1 MYHIKPAN
9 ERNYVEKKTDDNIV
23 IAYKASLSTMDYIST
38 NCEMKTVDNAN
49 ITDALFSPDK
59 PSDICH
65 VNNLEGKLMQQR
77 FLLKT
82 QMLIPEMPNN
92 DSYVF
97 LSFYSDKI
105 RKFIENYD
113 EIKSH
118 IADTMDECMEVID
131 MLQTQLASVD
141 DENFKNYLIN
151 IKMIDASK
159 K

>member
-1 MYHIKPAN
+1 
-9 ERNYVEKKTDDNIV
+9 
-23 IAYKASLSTMDYIST
+23 
-38 NCEMKTVDNAN
+38 MKTIDNAN

-65 VNNLEGKLMQQR
+65 VNNLEGKLMHQR

-82 QMLIPEMPNN
+82 QMLIPEMPDN
-92 DSYVF
+92 SYVF
-97 LSFYSDKI
+97 LSFYSEKI

-113 EIKSH
+113 KIKSH
-118 IADTMDECMEVID
+118 ITDTMDECIEVID

-141 DENFKNYLIN
+141 DEDFKNYLIN
-151 IKMIDASK
+151 IKMIDAPK